1 MSTPIRLDGGDAHFG
16 HDFDYA
22 FGRGFDIS
30 FDRIAI
36 GDVGQLLFGDHVGQ
50 AFISHIGI
58 DRLSAVADE
67 QAEVMHFAGFTC
79 FEGNPDFGAL
89 AFSDEVVVKTTH
101 GQERGDGRAVF
112 VDIAI

>member
-1 MSTPIRLDGGDAHFG
+1 MSTPIGLDGGDAHFC
-16 HDFDYA
+16 HDFDHA

-30 FDRIAI
+30 FDGIAV
-36 GDVGQLLFGDHVGQ
+36 GDIGQLLFGDHVGE

-79 FEGNPDFGAL
+79 FEGNPDFGART
-89 AFSDEVVVKTTH
+89 FSDEVVVETAH
-101 GQERGDGRAVF
+101 G
-112 VDIAI
+112 